1 MRARWVLLSVLLG
14 LTLTVATPA
23 LAADGVK
30 IRTGADGRK
39 IYVAPPLIVQGKP
52 HHPEAVFVMPRAKFT
67 YEWPELR
74 REPVATPD
82 PDPAQ
87 AR

>member
-1 MRARWVLLSVLLG
+1 MRARWVLLG

-23 LAADGVK
+23 LAADAV
-30 IRTGADGRK
+30 
-39 IYVAPPLIVQGKP
+39 PPLIVHGKP